1 MANFIASNGSTD
13 PGVDLVTT
21 HKIGIGA
28 TSPNTNLHVGSVQ
41 NDDSIGR
48 LGFKTAGTDDRMVI
62 DTNGNVGI
70 GTASPASTVKLDV
83 IGNVAATKV
92 CIGGASGP
100 QISTGSTAPSGSGV
114 LGSLYIRT
122 ASGNVS
128 LYIYTGNNTWT
139 IL

>member
-1 MANFIASNGSTD
+1 LSALNFGGTSGSD
-13 PGVDLVTT
+13 
-21 HKIGIGA
+21 
-28 TSPNTNLHVGSVQ
+28 VGSVQ
-41 NDDSIGR
+41 YDDSIGR